1 MVQGDMLLC
10 ASIAPA
16 GFLSTMMAPRQK
28 QSVIGMKEIYFVH
41 KNLIPSEYI
50 YIKIDNLSQ
59 C

>member
-1 MVQGDMLLC
+1 MLLC

-28 QSVIGMKEIYFVH
+28 QSVIGMKEIYFGH

-50 YIKIDNLSQ
+50 YVKIDNLSQ